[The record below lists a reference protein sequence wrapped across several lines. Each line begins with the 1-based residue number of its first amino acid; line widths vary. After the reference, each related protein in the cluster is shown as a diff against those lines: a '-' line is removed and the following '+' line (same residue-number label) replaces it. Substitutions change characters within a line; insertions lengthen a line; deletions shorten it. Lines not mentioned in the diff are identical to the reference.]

1 MTALFPNMP
10 EWLSYL
16 IGGLTIFV
24 MMASACV
31 IATRAGRNPYWGA
44 LVILP
49 FFAPVLIWVL
59 AYCRW
64 PSFDKTAEPLVDN
77 TAEPSFDKT
86 IPPET
91 PPTT

>member
-1 MTALFPNMP
+1 MTTLFPNIP

-31 IATRAGRNPYWGA
+31 IATRAGRNPYWGT

-49 FFAPVLIWVL
+49 FFAPVLIWAL

-64 PSFDKTAEPLVDN
+64 PSLERTAESRLDQA
-77 TAEPSFDKT
+77 TAT
-86 IPPET
+86 ET
-91 PPTT
+91 PPTI